1 VLARELHVRNIDD
14 LEKAIHSGRLNK
26 LPGIKA
32 KTIENITKGIE
43 LVRAGLERLA
53 LSQAQAIAEEF
64 VRDLERVPQVE
75 RVVCAGSLRRQKPTV
90 RDIDILVL
98 AIDAQPVMD
107 AFVSL
112 PCAYTTQAWGKTK
125 SSVRTAEGVQ
135 VDCRVVEK
143 KSFGAAL
150 MYFTG
155 SKEFNVHLRALAQ
168 KMRCKINEYGVFD
181 ANDKFVCGR
190 SEEEIFKFMKMQY
203 IPPELREDT
212 GEIEAA
218 LKGLLPRLIEQADI
232 KGDLHV
238 HSTWSD
244 GASTIEEI
252 ARAAQKAGYSYVAIS
267 DHSQG
272 LKVAHGV
279 SIKDLAGKRKEI
291 DAVNEKMKP
300 FRVFFGTEVDIG
312 GDGKLDYPDNILKE
326 FEIVIAAI
334 HTAMKQPAS
343 RITQRLIKACENPYV
358 HIIAHPSGILRGVR
372 DAYEFDLE
380 AVMKKAR
387 ETNTALEVNSFPDR
401 MDLND
406 KNCRQAKEMGV
417 KLCINT
423 DSHNVEQLS
432 FIRFGLAM
440 ARRGWISREDVLNTS
455 NEGALPNLLRKK

>member
-1 VLARELHVRNIDD
+1 
-14 LEKAIHSGRLNK
+14 
-26 LPGIKA
+26 
-32 KTIENITKGIE
+32 
-43 LVRAGLERLA
+43 
-53 LSQAQAIAEEF
+53 
-64 VRDLERVPQVE
+64 
-75 RVVCAGSLRRQKPTV
+75 
-90 RDIDILVL
+90 
-98 AIDAQPVMD
+98 
-107 AFVSL
+107 
-112 PCAYTTQAWGKTK
+112 
-125 SSVRTAEGVQ
+125 
-135 VDCRVVEK
+135 
-143 KSFGAAL
+143 
-150 MYFTG
+150 
-155 SKEFNVHLRALAQ
+155 
-168 KMRCKINEYGVFD
+168 
-181 ANDKFVCGR
+181 VCGR

-380 AVMKKAR
+380 AVMKKPGKPTQLLRLILFLTVWTSMTKTAAR
-387 ETNTALEVNSFPDR
+387 QRRWALNSASI
-401 MDLND
+401 
-406 KNCRQAKEMGV
+406 QIA
-417 KLCINT
+417 T
-423 DSHNVEQLS
+423 TLS
-432 FIRFGLAM
+432 NYH
-440 ARRGWISREDVLNTS
+440 SYVL
-455 NEGALPNLLRKK
+455 ALPWPVVVGFLAKMS

>member
-1 VLARELHVRNIDD
+1 
-14 LEKAIHSGRLNK
+14 
-26 LPGIKA
+26 
-32 KTIENITKGIE
+32 
-43 LVRAGLERLA
+43 
-53 LSQAQAIAEEF
+53 
-64 VRDLERVPQVE
+64 
-75 RVVCAGSLRRQKPTV
+75 
-90 RDIDILVL
+90 
-98 AIDAQPVMD
+98 
-107 AFVSL
+107 
-112 PCAYTTQAWGKTK
+112 
-125 SSVRTAEGVQ
+125 
-135 VDCRVVEK
+135 
-143 KSFGAAL
+143 
-150 MYFTG
+150 
-155 SKEFNVHLRALAQ
+155 
-168 KMRCKINEYGVFD
+168 
-181 ANDKFVCGR
+181 
-190 SEEEIFKFMKMQY
+190 MKMQY